1 MSKVKRGTI
10 SLSTLQDPDKQP
22 EMIAITPISMM
33 ISEPQPIKKTR
44 TRSRRSGD
52 PIAEE
57 NNVSLSKSKSTSNKS
72 EKRHRSPSPK
82 KTKKKLTNDET
93 SLSFKPINNVAPTTA
108 ETSSVPSTKPKKTK
122 EILYEPLFEAANL
135 ITDEYWKNYF
145 LEMSKGK
152 SKKVYVD
159 ASSVSYTFKRQS
171 FMYMYKDKSPE
182 EIAVELKR
190 IINNTMMIFSD
201 TDMISED
208 YEMGVIANEFNDAK
222 KEDNWKKI
230 KNRKMKDH
238 LITRYIMNQKEKLEL
253 TWEESRRAYQTI
265 NNALFHFYTHS
276 SDDISMQNGDMNGI
290 DEITIS
296 KESIRNDRFIQSDV
310 VFEKPQVKKVQLD
323 KEWTKVATA
332 SYKSMLVMIGGT
344 APSKSSKKGVTS
356 KKKPIVKGKGKKE
369 VVEEK
374 QVATE
379 EEEDELEEYE
389 LEEVVGEDGLVGRV
403 DDNEDYLRDSD
414 EEVLEEDE

>member
-22 EMIAITPISMM
+22 EMIAVTPISMM
-33 ISEPQPIKKTR
+33 ISEPIPKKSR
-44 TRSRRSGD
+44 ARSRRSGE
-52 PIAEE
+52 PE
-57 NNVSLSKSKSTSNKS
+57 NNVSLSAIKSTSNKG
-72 EKRHRSPSPK
+72 RQRSPSPK
-82 KTKKKLTNDET
+82 KTKKKATNDET
-93 SLSFKPINNVAPTTA
+93 SLSFKPINIPSESFTLKPTT
-108 ETSSVPSTKPKKTK
+108 VIKKTK

-152 SKKVYVD
+152 CKKVYVD
-159 ASSVSYTFKRQS
+159 ASSVSYNFKRQS

-201 TDMISED
+201 MDMISEEQ
-208 YEMGVIANEFNDAK
+208 EMGVIANEFNDAK

-238 LITRYIMNQKEKLEL
+238 LITRYIMNQKEKLKL
-253 TWEESRRAYQTI
+253 TWEEARRAYQTI

-276 SDDISMQNGDMNGI
+276 SDDISMQNGDMIGI

-296 KESIRNDRFIQSDV
+296 KECIRNDRFIQSDV
-310 VFEKPQVKKVQLD
+310 MFEKPQVKKVQLE

-332 SYKSMLVMIGGT
+332 SYKSMLSMIGGT
-344 APSKSSKKGVTS
+344 LPVAKGAKKTAT
-356 KKKPIVKGKGKKE
+356 KKKATKGKEKVVKEEKKE
-369 VVEEK
+369 VDEEEVEE
-374 QVATE
+374 
-379 EEEDELEEYE
+379 ELEEYE
-389 LEEVVGEDGLVGRV
+389 LEEVVAEDGAVVRD
-403 DDNEDYLRDSD
+403 DDNGDYLRDSD
-414 EEVLEEDE
+414 EEVGVEDDE

>member
-22 EMIAITPISMM
+22 EMIAVTPISMM
-33 ISEPQPIKKTR
+33 ISEPIPKKSR
-44 TRSRRSGD
+44 ARSRRSGE
-52 PIAEE
+52 PE
-57 NNVSLSKSKSTSNKS
+57 NNVSLSASKSTSNKG
-72 EKRHRSPSPK
+72 RQRSPSPK
-82 KTKKKLTNDET
+82 KTKKKATNDET
-93 SLSFKPINNVAPTTA
+93 SLSFKPINTPSESFTTKPTT
-108 ETSSVPSTKPKKTK
+108 VIKKTK

-152 SKKVYVD
+152 CKKVYVD
-159 ASSVSYTFKRQS
+159 ASSVSYNFKRQS
-171 FMYMYKDKSPE
+171 FMYIYKDKSPE

-201 TDMISED
+201 MDMISEEQ
-208 YEMGVIANEFNDAK
+208 EMGVIANEFNDAK

-238 LITRYIMNQKEKLEL
+238 LITRYIMNQKEKCKL
-253 TWEESRRAYQTI
+253 TWEEARRAYQTI

-276 SDDISMQNGDMNGI
+276 SDDISMQNGDMIGI

-296 KESIRNDRFIQSDV
+296 KECIRNDRFIQSDV
-310 VFEKPQVKKVQLD
+310 MFEKPQVKKVQLE

-332 SYKSMLVMIGGT
+332 SYKSMLSMIGGT
-344 APSKSSKKGVTS
+344 LPIAKGAKKTGGS
-356 KKKPIVKGKGKKE
+356 KKKTIKSKEKVKDD
-369 VVEEK
+369 VEEK
-374 QVATE
+374 KE
-379 EEEDELEEYE
+379 ELEEELEEYE
-389 LEEVVGEDGLVGRV
+389 LEEVVAEEGTVERE
-403 DDNEDYLRDSD
+403 DDNGDYLRDSD
-414 EEVLEEDE
+414 EEVGGEDDE